1 MRNRTTQNTEKAQA
15 YKLTKLFADFANNL
29 QTDAKR
35 FNEEH
40 KKTKER
46 LENGTR
52 FTKHQINL

>member
-1 MRNRTTQNTEKAQA
+1 MKNRTTQNTEQTQA
-15 YKLTKLFADFANNL
+15 YKLTQLFADFTSNL
-29 QTDAKR
+29 QADFKR

-52 FTKHQINL
+52 LTKHQINL